1 MIIDFFMVQIWNKYI
16 MSHILAEQETFIDLF
31 KIQIFTVFY
40 FNGLG
45 HVRDQDKIWSFRL
58 REIMKVETRKKAKM

>member
-1 MIIDFFMVQIWNKYI
+1 

-45 HVRDQDKIWSFRL
+45 HARDQDKIWSFRL

>member
-45 HVRDQDKIWSFRL
+45 HVRDQVKSGASD
-58 REIMKVETRKKAKM
+58 